1 MAGALPAA
9 TKKEITMLSRI
20 PLMFLISAI
29 AFSAGRLTYEIPAK
43 ALVPPVAKDAA
54 KAIQEAADKRVQ
66 YILKQYNEENE

>member
-1 MAGALPAA
+1 
-9 TKKEITMLSRI
+9 MLSRI

-29 AFSAGRLTYEIPAK
+29 AFSAGRLTHEVPAK

-66 YILKQYNEENE
+66 YMLKQYNEENE